1 MMENKTNQPEKI
13 PAPKVRKITPLD
25 LLKRDVKLYRADCM
39 MSVGNDKKC
48 RPCTAA
54 FFESI
59 LGMID
64 RIALQEAI
72 ARQKRKK
79 GKWIGEF
86 KEVTID
92 ENGNT
97 TGSCHCSECGEWLTG
112 SDEYPTRGRY
122 CPNCG
127 SKMEVEDAD
136 SN

>member
-1 MMENKTNQPEKI
+1 MEDKTNQPEKT

-48 RPCTAA
+48 RPCTAS

-72 ARQKRKK
+72 ARQEAIALQERKT
-79 GKWIGEF
+79 GKWII
-86 KEVTID
+86 TAR
-92 ENGNT
+92 NGVL
-97 TGSCHCSECGEWLTG
+97 CSECKSG
-112 SDEYPTRGRY
+112 TRRMPMLLGNPLYKY
-122 CPNCG
+122 CPLCG
-127 SKMEVEDAD
+127 VKMEGVEE
-136 SN
+136 

>member
-1 MMENKTNQPEKI
+1 MEDKTNQPERT

-72 ARQKRKK
+72 ARQERKM
-79 GKWIGEF
+79 GKWIHVDSNTF
-86 KEVTID
+86 KCSAC
-92 ENGNT
+92 GNFLNFH
-97 TGSCHCSECGEWLTG
+97 GVNAG
-112 SDEYPTRGRY
+112 RGDANY

-127 SKMEVEDAD
+127 AKMEVEK
-136 SN
+136 

>member
-1 MMENKTNQPEKI
+1 MMENKTNQPEGT

-48 RPCTAA
+48 RPCTAG

-72 ARQKRKK
+72 ARQERKT
-79 GKWIGEF
+79 GKWIYVHPLQEDDGGAYKCSCCSSGSWVVDPTTWRACPWCMALMETERRQ
-86 KEVTID
+86 EVD
-92 ENGNT
+92 
-97 TGSCHCSECGEWLTG
+97 
-112 SDEYPTRGRY
+112 
-122 CPNCG
+122 
-127 SKMEVEDAD
+127 K
-136 SN
+136 

>member
-72 ARQKRKK
+72 ARQERKT
-79 GKWIGEF
+79 GKWR
-86 KEVTID
+86 D
-92 ENGNT
+92 
-97 TGSCHCSECGEWLTG
+97 TGSGQECSCCGEIQYG
-112 SDEYPTRGRY
+112 YDNGRRY
-122 CPNCG
+122 CQWCG
-127 SKMEVEDAD
+127 AKMEVDE
-136 SN
+136 

>member
-1 MMENKTNQPEKI
+1 MEDKTKQPEKI

-25 LLKRDVKLYRADCM
+25 LLKRDLKLYRADCM

-72 ARQKRKK
+72 ARQERKK
-79 GKWIGEF
+79 GKWILVHPLQEDDGGAYVCSCCE
-86 KEVTID
+86 
-92 ENGNT
+92 
-97 TGSCHCSECGEWLTG
+97 TGSLEVNPATWKA
-112 SDEYPTRGRY
+112 
-122 CPNCG
+122 CPWCTAL
-127 SKMEVEDAD
+127 MEVDG
-136 SN
+136 

>member
-1 MMENKTNQPEKI
+1 MEDKTNQPEKI
-13 PAPKVRKITPLD
+13 PTQKVRKITPLD

-72 ARQKRKK
+72 ARQERKM
-79 GKWIGEF
+79 GKWE
-86 KEVTID
+86 KD
-92 ENGNT
+92 ENGT
-97 TGSCHCSECGEWLTG
+97 DRCSCCKYIPAYDTAIDDIYYS
-112 SDEYPTRGRY
+112 PY

-127 SKMEVEDAD
+127 AKMEVDE
-136 SN
+136 

>member
-1 MMENKTNQPEKI
+1 MENKTNQPEKI

-72 ARQKRKK
+72 ARQERKT
-79 GKWIGEF
+79 GKWRNVNSNTF
-86 KEVTID
+86 KCSVC
-92 ENGNT
+92 GNFLDFH
-97 TGSCHCSECGEWLTG
+97 GVNAG
-112 SDEYPTRGRY
+112 RGDANY

-127 SKMEVEDAD
+127 KAVRWK
-136 SN
+136 

>member
-1 MMENKTNQPEKI
+1 MEDKTNQPEKI

-25 LLKRDVKLYRADCM
+25 LLKRDVKLYRADCL

-72 ARQKRKK
+72 ARQERKT
-79 GKWIGEF
+79 GKWVKDKYGTDHCSCCDYIPAYDT
-86 KEVTID
+86 TID
-92 ENGNT
+92 DIYY
-97 TGSCHCSECGEWLTG
+97 S
-112 SDEYPTRGRY
+112 PY

-127 SKMEVEDAD
+127 AKLEVDE
-136 SN
+136 

>member
-1 MMENKTNQPEKI
+1 MEDKTNQPEKI

-59 LGMID
+59 IGMID

-72 ARQKRKK
+72 ARQERKK
-79 GKWIGEF
+79 GKWILVHPLQDDDGGAYVCSCC
-86 KEVTID
+86 K
-92 ENGNT
+92 
-97 TGSCHCSECGEWLTG
+97 TGSWEIDPATWKA
-112 SDEYPTRGRY
+112 
-122 CPNCG
+122 CPWCTAL
-127 SKMEVEDAD
+127 MEVEE
-136 SN
+136 

>member
-1 MMENKTNQPEKI
+1 MEDKTNQPEKI

-25 LLKRDVKLYRADCM
+25 LLKRDVKLYRADCL

-72 ARQKRKK
+72 ARQERKT
-79 GKWIGEF
+79 GKWVKDKYGTDHPVVAIISLR
-86 KEVTID
+86 TILR
-92 ENGNT
+92 
-97 TGSCHCSECGEWLTG
+97 LTIFITARIALTAVQ
-112 SDEYPTRGRY
+112 SWR
-122 CPNCG
+122 
-127 SKMEVEDAD
+127 
-136 SN
+136 